1 MNSHLSNIISIY
13 LEAIADEMD
22 NNREVISTEN
32 ALSRIDRYNRKVD
45 DDEDS
50 NLVETVEEGGFT
62 TDEEE
67 FLELNEIIE
76 TQESDARQN
85 NNDIAIIGSD
95 VISLYPSITTELAGE
110 MGYEATILSKIDFE
124 IDFLEIV
131 TYLAINMNF
140 KEIRKQGIF
149 KDSI

>member
-50 NLVETVEEGGFT
+50 NHV
-62 TDEEE
+62 
-67 FLELNEIIE
+67 
-76 TQESDARQN
+76 
-85 NNDIAIIGSD
+85 
-95 VISLYPSITTELAGE
+95 
-110 MGYEATILSKIDFE
+110 
-124 IDFLEIV
+124 
-131 TYLAINMNF
+131 
-140 KEIRKQGIF
+140 
-149 KDSI
+149 